1 MFMLCMTDLH
11 LLPVFD
17 QLLLKNM
24 TKRSCETYIK
34 NTVSTLLGTPVQ
46 SDAINTALLIHA

>member
-1 MFMLCMTDLH
+1 MLCMTDLH